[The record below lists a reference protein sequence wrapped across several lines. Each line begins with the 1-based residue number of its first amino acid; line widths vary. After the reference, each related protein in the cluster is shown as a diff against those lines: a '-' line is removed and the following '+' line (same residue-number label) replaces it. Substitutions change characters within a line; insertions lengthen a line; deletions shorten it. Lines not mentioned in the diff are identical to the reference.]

1 MIQIRK
7 EVRMRRDSH
16 GIILLGLLSILLIV
30 KPLAFAQEQKPI
42 KIGFLAPVTGVF
54 AQAGK
59 DTIDGSALYLE
70 EVGSKMGGRKI
81 DFLVEDDEG
90 TPSVALTKARKLVE
104 MNKVDILSGEPL
116 AAAGY
121 SLLPYVNSK
130 KIPMIFP
137 VVASD
142 DLTQRKRSQWV
153 IRIGW
158 NSSQPSH
165 PFGEYAYKTLG
176 YRKVAAIGM
185 DYAFGW
191 EILGGFQRTFEEL
204 GGKIIQ
210 KIWCPLTTQDFSPYL
225 AQINR
230 EADVVLGMFA
240 GRLCIVFLRQYQ
252 EYGLKGKIPLIGAGT
267 LTDESILPSMGDEA
281 LGVIT
286 ALHYSAA
293 IDTPIN
299 REFVKKYRE
308 KFGKVPSY
316 YSEACDTAMRW
327 IDQAVSSLKGE
338 VGNPDQ
344 LMKALQSVHL
354 KESPR
359 GPMRLDDYGNPIQNI
374 YIRKVE
380 RVGGELQN
388 SVIYTYPEVSQFWKY
403 KPEEFL
409 KNPVYSRDYPP
420 LKP

>member
-1 MIQIRK
+1 MHK
-7 EVRMRRDSH
+7 YYC
-16 GIILLGLLSILLIV
+16 GLLLLGLLFIPLIV
-30 KPLAFAQEQKPI
+30 MPLAFSQEERPI
-42 KIGFLAPVTGVF
+42 KIGFLAALTGVF
-54 AQAGK
+54 AQVGK
-59 DTIDGSALYLE
+59 DMVDGSNLYLE
-70 EVGSKMGGRKI
+70 EVGSKMGGRKV
-81 DFLVEDDEG
+81 DLLVEDDEG
-90 TPSVALTKARKLVE
+90 TAAAALTKARKLVE
-104 MNKVDILSGEPL
+104 LNKIDLLTGEAL

-121 SLLPYVNSK
+121 SLQPYVDSK
-130 KIPMIFP
+130 KMPTLFP

-142 DLTQRKRSQWV
+142 DLTQRKRSKWI

-165 PFGEYAYKTLG
+165 PFGEYAYKILG
-176 YRKVAAIGM
+176 YRKIAAIGM

-191 EILGGFQRTFEEL
+191 EILGGFQRTFEES

-230 EADVVLGMFA
+230 EADAVLGMFA

-252 EYGLKGKIPLIGAGT
+252 EYGLRGKIPLIGGGT
-267 LTDESILPSMGDEA
+267 LTDESVLPSMGDEA

-308 KFGKVPSY
+308 KYGKVPSY
-316 YSEACDTAMRW
+316 YSEACYTAMRW
-327 IDQAVSSLKGE
+327 IDQAMISLKGE
-338 VGNPDQ
+338 VSNPDR
-344 LMKALQSVHL
+344 LMKALQSVQL

-359 GPMRLDDYGNPIQNI
+359 GPMRLDAYGNPIQNI

-380 RVGGELQN
+380 RAGGELQN
-388 SVIYTYPEVSQFWKY
+388 SVIYTYPDVSQFWKY

-409 KNPVYSRDYPP
+409 KNPIYSRDYPP